1 MFWTAPE
8 TQLGDAIRIVSCND
22 VIFVVGTK
30 GLQRIHGTAVSF
42 VLKIIDNEFSSFEGL
57 DCSPDALKKS
67 KS

>member
-8 TQLGDAIRIVSCND
+8 TQLGDAIKIVSCND

-42 VLKIIDNEFSSFEGL
+42 VFKIIDN
-57 DCSPDALKKS
+57 
-67 KS
+67 